1 MSRPSFPAVIIAPL
15 LLVVCY
21 FPGERWLAYCF
32 PGLSGRATVDA
43 GLNIFDIPV
52 RLPFPIDLI
61 LVPALFIIL
70 YSTAI
75 LIFSRAPASSAPA
88 SPARAS
94 SASGSPAPAS
104 PAPARWQIL
113 AHHFKAVVASTLLIL
128 VSVAIGG
135 LISFLVR
142 DHLPAQV
149 RNSITSLAVNA
160 DLHLPYAG
168 YTTIPFRGDV
178 FSFLGLTVALV
189 IGIRILNKTPRI
201 KVRNRLTRE
210 QLMTPYQR
218 MLLERRYG
226 TPRQPAPLST
236 RPRQPEPLNPPL
248 SQPPRRNGTSPR
260 HYEPSHGLCRNE
272 PLLTLQPEAVNF
284 RPLG

>member
-75 LIFSRAPASSAPA
+75 LIV
-88 SPARAS
+88 
-94 SASGSPAPAS
+94 S

-113 AHHFKAVVASTLLIL
+113 AHRFKAVVASTLLLL
-128 VSVAIGG
+128 VFVAIGA